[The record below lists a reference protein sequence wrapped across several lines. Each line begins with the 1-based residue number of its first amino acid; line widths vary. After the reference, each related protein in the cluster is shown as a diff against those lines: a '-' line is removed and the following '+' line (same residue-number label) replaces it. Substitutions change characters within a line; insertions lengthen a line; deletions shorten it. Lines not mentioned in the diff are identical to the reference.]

1 MGDDKNKKSSR
12 FTHVNSNVQHELQY
26 LALSYCTWDP
36 DAYAYTTTATDN
48 DEAKHLSDDQR
59 NVKMTVYLVGSSRI
73 FDVDTRT
80 HSVDITTANVGY
92 WIAQTSLTALM
103 PHP

>member
-1 MGDDKNKKSSR
+1 MFSMNYSTWH
-12 FTHVNSNVQHELQY
+12 F
-26 LALSYCTWDP
+26 SYCTWDP

-73 FDVDTRT
+73 FDVDT
-80 HSVDITTANVGY
+80 TANVGY